1 MLQTGLL
8 HMKQECLKLSL
19 PEILNVLYQNS
30 IQMSVF
36 LSDNIYTMYLLS
48 TADNLIKNMYDS
60 QLKLWKYEQNVP
72 IATSQ
77 RDMLT
82 GYDRNICLPCNRKRE
97 PLSHHEVF

>member
-1 MLQTGLL
+1 
-8 HMKQECLKLSL
+8 MKQECLKLSL

-60 QLKLWKYEQNVP
+60 QLKL
-72 IATSQ
+72 
-77 RDMLT
+77 
-82 GYDRNICLPCNRKRE
+82 
-97 PLSHHEVF
+97 